1 MSNYTSV
8 NLGNFKEIAKLKNGK
23 AFLHDILNLTSCEIS
38 VNVVPKDFEIPFNH
52 KHKENEE
59 IYIIIGGKGIITIDN
74 KELEVKEGSA
84 VRISPIA
91 KRTIKNTGDSE
102 LLFICVQAKENSLK
116 QFGFDDGEIC

>member
-8 NLGNFKEIAKLKNGK
+8 NLGSFKEIAKLENGK

-38 VNVVPKDFEIPFNH
+38 INVFPRDFEVPFNH

-59 IYIIIGGKGIITIDN
+59 IYIVIGGEGIITVDDEKI
-74 KELEVKEGSA
+74 KVKEGSA
-84 VRISPIA
+84 IRISPNA

-102 LLFICVQAKENSLK
+102 LLFICVQAKENSLE
-116 QFGFDDGEIC
+116 QFGFGDGEIC